1 MSSSTRDCYIESAN
15 TALRYSVQ
23 VLCTM
28 SIQRFIT
35 SYRYITGMS
44 SPPFIDRES
53 GELDLSQVRA
63 EVFPLAGLILLF
75 GSLAL
80 LVFLIMLL
88 AAGNSLLGGL
98 LTVVTQFILAVG
110 TGIVLMYV
118 IARGIQLADE

>member
-1 MSSSTRDCYIESAN
+1 
-15 TALRYSVQ
+15 
-23 VLCTM
+23 
-28 SIQRFIT
+28 
-35 SYRYITGMS
+35 MS
-44 SPPFIDRES
+44 SPPFIHRES